1 MRLRAHQGFDTTPL
15 ANELQKIWPHNMCA
29 GRARDGSVVRFE
41 AWGSVDMSEL
51 ERSWLGAAAG
61 MAAAGAENRADVAWS
76 YLEEL
81 QNVTVVALSHHER
94 CVVQVTLLVDAG
106 GLTTRHGE
114 LLGVLACASV

>member
-1 MRLRAHQGFDTTPL
+1 MRAHQGFDTTPL
-15 ANELQKIWPHNMCA
+15 ASELQTVWSHNMCV
-29 GRARDGSVVRFE
+29 GRARNGSVVRFE
-41 AWGSVDMSEL
+41 AWGSIDMAEL

-61 MAAAGAENRADVAWS
+61 VVAASSENRASVAWS

-94 CVVQVTLLVDAG
+94 RVVQVTLLVDAG